1 MITFCAFFVGL
12 YTLAFSRIRKDY
24 RELNSKGLLIAE
36 ITFYTIYFGSDRV
49 PFQAHRFSNFV
60 V

>member
-1 MITFCAFFVGL
+1 MITFCAFFAGL

-36 ITFYTIYFGSDRV
+36 IITWLIAMVVTIVICKWIR
-49 PFQAHRFSNFV
+49 
-60 V
+60 